1 MFLLEF
7 HVTQVLVQHPGNLYA
22 ANGAGVV
29 SAEKGHFDVS
39 KDIFTQVSGPQ
50 FLHEQLVLMKLMT
63 QYVTLGINKIL
74 TKLHFDSKAT
84 PKDYCFLYLA

>member
-50 FLHEQLVLMKLMT
+50 FLHEQLVLMN
-63 QYVTLGINKIL
+63 LGINKIL
-74 TKLHFDSKAT
+74 AKLHFDSKAT